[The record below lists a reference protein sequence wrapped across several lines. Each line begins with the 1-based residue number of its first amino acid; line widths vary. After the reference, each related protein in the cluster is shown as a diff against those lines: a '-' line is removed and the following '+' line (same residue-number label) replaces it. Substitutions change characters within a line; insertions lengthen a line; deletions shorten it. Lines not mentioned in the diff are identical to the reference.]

1 MIVLYSTYEWLT
13 HGVFEIM
20 LGAED
25 IEGNTHEIEI
35 SVRIDMHA
43 VWTETNTNS
52 NTMEFLMQHLIV
64 KTANL
69 CLK

>member
-1 MIVLYSTYEWLT
+1 
-13 HGVFEIM
+13 M

-43 VWTETNTNS
+43 VWSETNTNS
-52 NTMEFLMQHLIV
+52 ATMNFDATPDCEDGEPL
-64 KTANL
+64 
-69 CLK
+69 LKR